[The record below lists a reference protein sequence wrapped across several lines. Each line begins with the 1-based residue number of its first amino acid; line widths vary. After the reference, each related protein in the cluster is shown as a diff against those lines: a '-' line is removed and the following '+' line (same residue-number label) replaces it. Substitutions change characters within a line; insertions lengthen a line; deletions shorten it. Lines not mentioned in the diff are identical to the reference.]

1 MQTRAIS
8 NCRSMTL
15 HYCTVY
21 VNIKYLVLAVYK
33 QQHGPVGEVGHE
45 GQHQDPLHQP
55 SLHTTGLDSSIYHC
69 EEQDNINNNKK
80 RLPRSWVHDCTCLFV
95 SSRRCLCVSSGG
107 LRVKLSSFIFAQS
120 DFYVNVEAS

>member
-1 MQTRAIS
+1 MHTRAIS

-55 SLHTTGLDSSIYHC
+55 SLHTTGLDSSLYHC
-69 EEQDNINNNKK
+69 EVQYNINNNKK
-80 RLPRSWVHDCTCLFV
+80 DFFRAGCTCLFV